1 MNQIVTVGT
10 TIGSR
15 LQKAIDR
22 VHDLGLKLTV
32 PDVQPIARVIGR
44 IEDVDPNKITVI
56 ARTLTAMQAFD
67 TLVNE
72 NLASSSYGERF
83 DAITA
88 GFKSMIGDL
97 NRQINQEEKGGP
109 SFSERFGNVYMKL
122 TRGDVSA
129 QFIAIEGIYKDV
141 IKDSGKTL
149 ELQTAILEAYTDAR
163 AALKEGEIAARE
175 VFDQMKGILA
185 ASKASLDELNR
196 KIEAAPAD
204 MPEADRGR
212 LELERDDA
220 ANEVRKQ
227 DDRYQI
233 AKDMAEMLTVS
244 YSVTETVFGKY
255 YQAHKVLDRLHQKA
269 VLFFDIQRPV
279 LTAMKATYTGI
290 MVVNELSKSQQ
301 AMEAGLNDSLENLAS
316 LGDTVLREGVRV
328 AHGPGIKAS
337 SVRKLVES
345 TVDFLSFVDQ
355 ATTEGRHLST
365 VVSADIAEIV
375 EKGKRSSAAFAARA
389 A

>member
-1 MNQIVTVGT
+1 MNQLVA
-10 TIGSR
+10 IGSR

-44 IEDVDPNKITVI
+44 IEDIDPTKVTVL
-56 ARTLTAMQAFD
+56 ARTLTAMQSFD

-72 NLASSSYGERF
+72 NLAGTDYGSRF
-83 DAITA
+83 DAITG
-88 GFKSMIGDL
+88 GFKSMVDDL
-97 NRQINQEEKGGP
+97 NRQIAQEEKGGP
-109 SFSERFGNVYMKL
+109 SVGDRIGNVYMKL
-122 TRGDVSA
+122 TRGDIAS
-129 QFIAIEGIYKDV
+129 QFISIERIFEDV
-141 IKDSGKTL
+141 IRDSGKTL
-149 ELQTAILEAYTDAR
+149 ELQTGILEAYTDAR
-163 AALKEGEIAARE
+163 AALKEGEISARE
-175 VFDQMKGILA
+175 IYESMKAIHDA
-185 ASKASLDELNR
+185 AKAKLDDLNGR
-196 KIEAAPAD
+196 IASAPSD
-204 MPEADRGR
+204 MPASERGR

-220 ANEVRKQ
+220 VNDLRKQ

-233 AKDMAEMLTVS
+233 AKDISELLTVS

-269 VLFFDIQRPV
+269 VLFFNIQRPV

-316 LGDTVLREGVRV
+316 IGDAALREGVRV

-337 SVRKLVES
+337 SVQKLVDS
-345 TVDFLSFVDQ
+345 TLEFLTF
-355 ATTEGRHLST
+355 AETAIAEGRQLST
-365 VVSADIAEIV
+365 VESAAVAEIV
-375 EKGKRSSAAFAARA
+375 ENGKRSAAAFAARA
-389 A
+389 I

>member
-1 MNQIVTVGT
+1 
-10 TIGSR
+10 
-15 LQKAIDR
+15 
-22 VHDLGLKLTV
+22 
-32 PDVQPIARVIGR
+32 
-44 IEDVDPNKITVI
+44 VI